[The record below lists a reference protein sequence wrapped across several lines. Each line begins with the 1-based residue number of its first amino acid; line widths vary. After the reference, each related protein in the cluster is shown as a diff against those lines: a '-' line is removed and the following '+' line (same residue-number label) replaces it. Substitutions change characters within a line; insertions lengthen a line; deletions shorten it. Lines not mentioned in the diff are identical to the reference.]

1 MGKTQDEFA
10 KLIGEN
16 LSNLK
21 TYENTSVKPKVHI
34 RKRIAAMAGVS
45 VADLLHKDLTE
56 DDIHL
61 MGEKDEKDKRHE
73 NAPSNSLQPDS
84 ATQTPEVRNY
94 ASLMEE
100 RLKELKEDKEWLKR
114 NFEFSLTGLVVGQR
128 SILAHVETILEKD
141 NERDAAGNTMKEK
154 DLKDDVNRRIAEKMV
169 VGAKK
174 DIQANTG

>member
-1 MGKTQDEFA
+1 MISKDQLRELIDHILSDTGKTQEEIALGLGYGKNYISEMLSPTGKVSTKFVNSLKLKHA
-10 KLIGEN
+10 KSLEIPN
-16 LSNLK
+16 K
-21 TYENTSVKPKVHI
+21 H
-34 RKRIAAMAGVS
+34 
-45 VADLLHKDLTE
+45 D
-56 DDIHL
+56 
-61 MGEKDEKDKRHE
+61 